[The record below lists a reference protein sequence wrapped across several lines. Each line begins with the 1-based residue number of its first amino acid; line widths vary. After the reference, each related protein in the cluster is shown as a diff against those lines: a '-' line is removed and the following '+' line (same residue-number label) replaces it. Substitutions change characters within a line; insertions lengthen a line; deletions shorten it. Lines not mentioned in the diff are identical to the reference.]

1 MSDIRDDAGR
11 LATVGQR
18 LRQARQRWFLG
29 RDGELDLFRA
39 ALGAPQPPFS
49 VLHVHGPGGVGK
61 SALLRAFA
69 DEARTA
75 GAVTVPLDAR
85 HFEPSPPG
93 FTAAVRAAA
102 GLEDDEDPG
111 VALGARGRRTVVL
124 LDTYETAAPLDDW
137 LRERFL
143 PELPADSI
151 MVLAG
156 REPPASAW
164 RSEAAWRELLRVIAL
179 RNLGPDDSRAYLR
192 AAGVPEALHER
203 VLAFTHGHPLALSLV
218 VDVLAQEQ
226 RRGLADFRPE
236 HAPDVIGELLSRFV
250 VGVPSELHRRALE
263 VCALA
268 RLTTEALLRAALDAG
283 EVHDVFEWLRSLSF
297 IEQGPYGL
305 APHDLARDLLNADL
319 RWRDRERYS
328 IHQDRIRA
336 HVLGR
341 IRRSTG
347 QEQQRALLDLIFG
360 LRSNPFARPYWEWAS
375 FGQTYADA
383 LSPDDHEAVVDMTAR
398 RQGEESAALVA
409 HWLGRQPDAFIA
421 LRGGDGV
428 LLGFVL
434 YLTLD
439 RASPEDVEADPGTRA
454 AWAYALRHGPPRP
467 GEEVTHLRVVIDRDL
482 RQHAAPALNLVS
494 VLSGRRWLTTP
505 NLAWDFQSVPDEA
518 TFGPLFAYL
527 AYDRVPEADFEV
539 GGRRLATFAHDWRRM
554 PAEQWLDLMG
564 RRALDVE
571 FQPPAAISGGQ
582 AQPLALS
589 QPQFDQAVRRAL
601 HDLHRADLLAASP
614 LLHSRVVRE
623 RADAQ
628 GIPPRSALAALLHEA
643 AALLAADP
651 RDDKLLRAVD
661 RTYLRPATTQEGAAE
676 LLGLPFST
684 YRRHLTRGVARIV
697 ASLWEL
703 ELYGTGPSSGEQ
715 ESSSD
720 RSGN

>member
-1 MSDIRDDAGR
+1 MGDIREDAAQP
-11 LATVGQR
+11 ATVGHR
-18 LRQARQRWFLG
+18 LRQARNRWFLG

-39 ALGAPQPPFS
+39 ALGAPEPPFT

-69 DEARTA
+69 DSARSA

-111 VALGARGRRTVVL
+111 VALAARGRRTVVL
-124 LDTYETAAPLDDW
+124 LDTYERAAPLDDW

-156 REPPASAW
+156 REPPGLAW

-179 RNLGPDDSRAYLR
+179 RNLGPDSSRAYLR
-192 AAGVPEALHER
+192 AAGVPKALHER
-203 VLAFTHGHPLALSLV
+203 VLAFTRGHPLALSLV
-218 VDVLAQEQ
+218 VDVLAQEDPA
-226 RRGLADFRPE
+226 RLADFTPE
-236 HAPDVIGELLSRFV
+236 HAPDVMGELLARFV

-305 APHDLARDLLNADL
+305 APHDLARDLLDADL
-319 RWRDRERYS
+319 RWRDRERYGVY
-328 IHQDRIRA
+328 QDRIQA
-336 HVLGR
+336 YVLDR

-347 QEQQRALLDLIFG
+347 QEQQRALLDLIFP
-360 LRSNPFARPYWEWAS
+360 LRSNPFTRQYWEWAS

-383 LSPDDHEAVVDMTAR
+383 LSPDDHEAVVAMTAR
-398 RQGEESAALVA
+398 RQGEESAALAA

-428 LLGFVL
+428 LLGFVV
-434 YLTLD
+434 YLTLN
-439 RASPEDVEADPGTRA
+439 RASPEDIEADPATRA

-467 GEEVTHLRVVIDRDL
+467 GEEVTHLRVVIDRDI
-482 RQHAAPALNLVS
+482 RQRAAPALNLVS

-518 TFGPLFAYL
+518 TFGPVFAYL
-527 AYDRVPEADFEV
+527 DYDRMPEADFEV
-539 GGRRLATFAHDWRRM
+539 GGRRYGVFGRDWRRM
-554 PAEQWLDLMG
+554 PAEQWLALMR
-564 RRALDVE
+564 RRALDDE
-571 FQPPAAISGGQ
+571 FQPAAVPGGQ

-589 QPQFDQAVRRAL
+589 QPEFDQAVRRAL
-601 HDLHRADLLAASP
+601 HDLHRADVLATNP
-614 LLHSRVVRE
+614 LLGSRVVRE

-628 GIPPRSALAALLHEA
+628 GTPSARALAALVREA

-661 RTYLRPATTQEGAAE
+661 RTYLRPATTQEHAAE

-684 YRRHLTRGVARIV
+684 CRRHLTQGVARIV
-697 ASLWEL
+697 ADLWER
-703 ELYGTGPSSGEQ
+703 ELYGTGPSTGEQ
-715 ESSSD
+715 EPGSD
-720 RSGN
+720 WSGN

>member
-1 MSDIRDDAGR
+1 MSDIREDAAR
-11 LATVGQR
+11 PATVGHR
-18 LRQARQRWFLG
+18 LRRARHRWFLG
-29 RDGELDLFRA
+29 RDGELDLLRS
-39 ALGAPQPPFS
+39 ALDAPEPPFT

-61 SALLRAFA
+61 TALLRAFA

-75 GAVTVPLDAR
+75 GAMTVPLDAR

-102 GLEDDEDPG
+102 GLEDDEDLG
-111 VALGARGRRTVVL
+111 VALGARGRRAVVL

-156 REPPASAW
+156 REPPAPAW
-164 RSEAAWRELLRVIAL
+164 RSEAAWRDLLQVILL
-179 RNLGPDDSRAYLR
+179 RNLRPEESRAYLR

-203 VLAFTHGHPLALSLV
+203 VQAFTHGHPLALSLV
-218 VDVLAQEQ
+218 LDVLAQEKLQ
-226 RRGLADFRPE
+226 GLADFTPE
-236 HAPDVIGELLSRFV
+236 HAPDVMRELLSRFV
-250 VGVPSELHRRALE
+250 AGVPSALHRRALE
-263 VCALA
+263 VCAHA

-283 EVHDVFEWLRSLSF
+283 DVHDVFEWLRSLSF

-305 APHDLARDLLNADL
+305 APHDLARDLLDADL
-319 RWRDRERYS
+319 RWRDREQYGV
-328 IHQDRIRA
+328 HHDRIRA
-336 HVLGR
+336 HVLDR

-347 QEQQRALLDLIFG
+347 QEQQRALLDLMF
-360 LRSNPFARPYWEWAS
+360 LHRSNPFTQPYWEWES

-383 LSPDDHEAVVDMTAR
+383 LTPDDHEAVVAMTAR
-398 RQGEESAALVA
+398 HEGEESATLAA
-409 HWLGRQPDAFIA
+409 HWLDRQPDAFVA

-428 LLGFVL
+428 LLGFL
-434 YLTLD
+434 AILTLN
-439 RASPEDVEADPGTRA
+439 RASPEDLEADPGTGA

-467 GEEVTHLRVVIDRDL
+467 GEEVTHLRFMIDRDL
-482 RQHAAPALNLVS
+482 HQRASPAVNLVS
-494 VLSGRRWLTTP
+494 VQSCRRWLTTP
-505 NLAWDFQSVPDEA
+505 NLAWDFLSVTDEGY
-518 TFGPLFAYL
+518 FGPLFAYL
-527 AYDRVPEADFEV
+527 YYDRVPEADFEV

-554 PAEQWLDLMG
+554 PAEPWLDLMG
-564 RRALDVE
+564 RRELDVE
-571 FQPPAAISGGQ
+571 FQPAAAVPGDQI
-582 AQPLALS
+582 QPLALS
-589 QPQFDQAVRRAL
+589 QDEFDQAVRRGL
-601 HDLHRADLLAASP
+601 HDLHRADLLAANP

-623 RADAQ
+623 EADAQ
-628 GIPPRSALAALLHEA
+628 GTPPARALAALLREA

-661 RTYLRPATTQEGAAE
+661 RTYLRPATTQERAAE

-697 ASLWEL
+697 AGLWER
-703 ELYGTGPSSGEQ
+703 ELYGTGPSTGEQ
-715 ESSSD
+715 EPSSD